1 MKKYIEVGYRLMIE
15 PEYREVTTIEDDIY
29 DGMEGYPKRTI
40 ANVLCR
46 DRQNCI
52 DMINRYFDAIEK

>member
-1 MKKYIEVGYRLMIE
+1 MKKYIEVGYRLQIE
-15 PEYREVTTIEDDIY
+15 PEYREITTIEDDIY
-29 DGMEGYPKRTI
+29 DGMEDYPKRI
-40 ANVLCR
+40 LANVLCR